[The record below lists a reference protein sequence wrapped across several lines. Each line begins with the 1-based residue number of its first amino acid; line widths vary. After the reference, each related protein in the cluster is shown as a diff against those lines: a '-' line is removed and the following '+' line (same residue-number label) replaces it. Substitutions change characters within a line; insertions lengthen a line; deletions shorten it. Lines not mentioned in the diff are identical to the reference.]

1 MIHIAVKLDT
11 AQLKRA
17 LAELGRKAPQ
27 AIRRAINRTARSAR
41 TDAVRAVAREVKLP
55 QKDVRPMLPVIPAT
69 VQFLEAKLVARGRPI
84 SLLRLGARQTKLGVV
99 YRGPAGPVLLR
110 SAFIATM
117 PRAKRPAVWRRTLPS
132 ERKSRRAWS
141 KNLPIERQLGPS
153 VPRLVIEKGIF
164 EAVRSRA
171 QQTLA
176 KNMAHET
183 EYLLSRREGRR
194 G

>member
-11 AQLKRA
+11 ARLNRA

-27 AIRRAINRTARSAR
+27 AIRRALNRTAGSAR
-41 TDAVRAVAREVKLP
+41 TDAVRAVAKEVKLP

-69 VQFLEAKLVARGRPI
+69 LQYLEAKLVARGRPI
-84 SLLRLGARQTKLGVV
+84 SLMRLGARQTKLGVV
-99 YRGPAGPVLLR
+99 YRGPAGPMLLR

-117 PRAKRPAVWRRTLPS
+117 PRAKRPSVW
-132 ERKSRRAWS
+132 KRAA
-141 KNLPIERQLGPS
+141 KPRLPIEKQLGPS

-183 EYLLSRREGRR
+183 EYLLSRQKGRR

>member
-1 MIHIAVKLDT
+1 
-11 AQLKRA
+11 
-17 LAELGRKAPQ
+17 
-27 AIRRAINRTARSAR
+27 
-41 TDAVRAVAREVKLP
+41 
-55 QKDVRPMLPVIPAT
+55 
-69 VQFLEAKLVARGRPI
+69 
-84 SLLRLGARQTKLGVV
+84 
-99 YRGPAGPVLLR
+99 VLLR

-117 PRAKRPAVWRRTLPS
+117 PRNKRPSVW
-132 ERKSRRAWS
+132 KRAA
-141 KNLPIERQLGPS
+141 KPRLPIEKQLGPS

-183 EYLLSRREGRR
+183 EYLLSRQKGRR